1 MEAGSVDIDQTGKYQ
16 LGSMTVNVID
26 PIKNYCDLMER
37 FFDFDRL
44 AHLLGS
50 ARFRMRFDAMHAVT
64 GPYAHEIFER
74 RLGAPSGTVVR
85 GTPLTDFGGHHP
97 DPNLIYA
104 ADLVASMSGDG
115 APDFGAASDGDGD
128 RNMILGRNFFVTPS
142 DSLAI
147 IAANARIVRG
157 FSAGLKGV
165 ARSMPTSAAVDR
177 VAAALDIACYETPT
191 GWKFF
196 GNLLDS
202 GRISLCGEE
211 SFGTGAD
218 HLREKDGL
226 WAVLFWLS
234 LLAEKRQSVAE
245 IVKDHWKTYGRN
257 YYSRHD
263 YENLDVNIA
272 NDLMNSLRARGPAL
286 AGRRFGSRELSL
298 CDDFM
303 YIDPVTDE
311 VSRNQGIRLL
321 FDDGARIIFRLS
333 GTSTEKATL
342 RIYLERYE
350 SEAARHEQKIGK
362 ALAELN
368 AIALDIGEVA
378 DRTGRSVASLVT

>member
-1 MEAGSVDIDQTGKYQ
+1 M
-16 LGSMTVNVID
+16 
-26 PIKNYCDLMER
+26 
-37 FFDFDRL
+37 
-44 AHLLGS
+44 
-50 ARFRMRFDAMHAVT
+50 
-64 GPYAHEIFER
+64 
-74 RLGAPSGTVVR
+74 
-85 GTPLTDFGGHHP
+85 
-97 DPNLIYA
+97 
-104 ADLVASMSGDG
+104 
-115 APDFGAASDGDGD
+115 
-128 RNMILGRNFFVTPS
+128 
-142 DSLAI
+142 
-147 IAANARIVRG
+147 
-157 FSAGLKGV
+157 
-165 ARSMPTSAAVDR
+165 
-177 VAAALDIACYETPT
+177 
-191 GWKFF
+191 
-196 GNLLDS
+196 
-202 GRISLCGEE
+202 
-211 SFGTGAD
+211 
-218 HLREKDGL
+218 
-226 WAVLFWLS
+226 
-234 LLAEKRQSVAE
+234 AEKRQSVAE

-272 NDLMNSLRARGPAL
+272 NDLMNSLRPRGPAL
-286 AGRRFGSRELSL
+286 AWRRFGSRELSL